1 MPGLVDPRLI
11 AAGLLLAAGCQS
23 IGAPPSPVSSQPQV
37 ELQED
42 LLIVATSETFA
53 LIGELTDF
61 LARKSVGYRHI
72 EPEDFEPYQEAPHI
86 AIVAGL
92 NEGGPIRAL
101 AAKALDDEEELA
113 WLAQAGNGA
122 TYYQD
127 DIFAEGQKVMLIAG
141 SSPAVAA
148 DGLVYYRN
156 QWLARLATWL
166 EIQLSREEI
175 YSY

>member
-1 MPGLVDPRLI
+1 MLVDRRLI
-11 AAGLLLAAGCQS
+11 AAGLLLLAGCQS
-23 IGAPPSPVSSQPQV
+23 IGDPPSPVSSQPPV

-42 LLIVATSETFA
+42 LLIVATSKSFA

-61 LARKSVGYRHI
+61 LARKSVSYRHV
-72 EPEDFEPYQEAPHI
+72 EPEDFEPFHEAPHI

-92 NEGGPIRAL
+92 NEGDPIRAL
-101 AAKALDDEEELA
+101 AAKALGDEEELA

-122 TYYQD
+122 TYYQE

>member
-1 MPGLVDPRLI
+1 MLVDRRLI
-11 AAGLLLAAGCQS
+11 AAGLLLLAGCQS
-23 IGAPPSPVSSQPQV
+23 VEVPPSQVASQPPV

-42 LLIVATSETFA
+42 LLIVATSEAFA
-53 LIGELTDF
+53 LVGELTQF
-61 LARKSVGYRHI
+61 LARKSVSYRLV
-72 EPEDFEPYQEAPHI
+72 EPEDFEPFQDAPHI
-86 AIVAGL
+86 AIVTGM
-92 NEGGPIRAL
+92 NEEGPIRAL
-101 AAKALDDEEELA
+101 AAKALGDDEELA
-113 WLAQAGNGA
+113 WLTEAGNGA
-122 TYYQD
+122 IYHREDT
-127 DIFAEGQKVMLIAG
+127 FAEGQKVMLIAG